1 MSTTIEATFDA
12 GLEAVSPPASREER
26 RERTAALFLRRSQSP
41 VVEERARLSDQL
53 VRINI
58 PVARDATRRF
68 RDRGVPNEDIE
79 QVAYLGLVKAVQGF
93 DPTRGH
99 DFLSFAIPTIRGEVR
114 RYFRDHGWAVRPTR
128 SVQEAQS
135 KINACEAELSQR
147 LGRAPRPTEIAD
159 HLDLDLEL
167 VVEALGAVGCFTP
180 VSLDAPS
187 LADDPASTIGA
198 TLPGDDRDFEIAEAR
213 LLLGPALGRLSERE
227 RLIVELRFVDGLTQA
242 EIGERIGV
250 TQMQV
255 SRLLT
260 KILKR
265 LRDDLGPAAA

>member
-1 MSTTIEATFDA
+1 MSIM
-12 GLEAVSPPASREER
+12 LSPAAAPVSREER
-26 RERTAALFLRRSQSP
+26 RDRTTELFLLRAESDDPTEQ
-41 VVEERARLSDQL
+41 ARLTEEL

-68 RDRGVPNEDIE
+68 RDRGISNDDIE
-79 QVAYLGLVKAVQGF
+79 QVSYLGLIKAVQGF
-93 DPTRGH
+93 DPARGH

-135 KINACEAELSQR
+135 KINSCEAELSQR
-147 LGRAPRPTEIAD
+147 LGRGPRPSEIAE
-159 HLDLDLEL
+159 HLGLELEL
-167 VVEALGAVGCFTP
+167 VIEALGAVGCFTP
-180 VSLDAPS
+180 VSLDAPAH
-187 LADDPASTIGA
+187 ADDESSTVGS
-198 TLPGDDRDFEIAEAR
+198 TLPGDDRDFEMAEAR
-213 LLLGPALGRLSERE
+213 LLLGPALETLSERE
-227 RLIVELRFVDGLTQA
+227 RLIVELRFVEGLTQS
-242 EIGERIGV
+242 EIGARIGV

-265 LRDDLGPAAA
+265 LREQLAPVAA

>member
-1 MSTTIEATFDA
+1 MSMTI
-12 GLEAVSPPASREER
+12 GHVSTPTSREER
-26 RERTAALFLRRSQSP
+26 RDRTAALFLRRAETSDPDERQLIS
-41 VVEERARLSDQL
+41 EEL
-53 VRINI
+53 VQINI

-68 RDRGVPNEDIE
+68 RDRGIPNEDIE

-93 DPTRGH
+93 DPGRGH

-135 KINACEAELSQR
+135 KINGCEAELSQR
-147 LGRAPRPTEIAD
+147 LGRAPRPSEIAE
-159 HLDLDLEL
+159 HLGLDLDL

-187 LADDPASTIGA
+187 HSDEDASTVGSM
-198 TLPGDDRDFEIAEAR
+198 LPGDDRDFEIAEAR
-213 LLLGPALGRLSERE
+213 LLLGPALGRLTARE
-227 RLIVELRFVDGLTQA
+227 RLIVELRFVEGLTQA
-242 EIGERIGV
+242 EIGTRIGV

-265 LRDDLGPAAA
+265 LREDLVPAAAA